1 MKFISTRD
9 LRNEPAKF
17 RESLRDD
24 EVVLTANGKPFA
36 LVVEIDESNL
46 EETVNALRQARMQR
60 AVSGLRKQ
68 AELAGTDT
76 MTADEIEAEIKA
88 ARNDRR
94 RP

>member
-36 LVVEIDESNL
+36 LVMEIDESEL
-46 EETVNALRQARMQR
+46 EETIGALRQARMQR
-60 AVSGLRKQ
+60 AVSRLRKQ
-68 AELAGTDT
+68 AEVAGTNT
-76 MTADEIEAEIKA
+76 MSADEIEAEINA
-88 ARNDRR
+88 ARKDRR
-94 RP
+94 RA